1 MTYIL
6 GIDIGTGSTK
16 AVAVAPTG
24 NVLHAEQVAY
34 PTHHPHPDASEQ
46 DADVVWQACV
56 QSIRQTL
63 AHLQQAP
70 AGISF
75 SSAMHSVLP
84 VDAAG
89 KPLRPLMTWADN
101 RSAAIATRLHDG
113 AAAHDLYRHTGTPI
127 HAMSPLAKI
136 AWLQAHEPEVFA
148 QAARFISIKEYIWFN
163 LFGVYEIDFSLASAC
178 GLFDIVAHTWYAP
191 ALAFAGITAD
201 RLSTPVPTH
210 HIRTGL
216 LPAANALTG
225 LPVTTP
231 CCIGASDGCLANLG
245 SFAITPGVAALTIG
259 TSGAIRVASHA
270 PVYNFEAMTFN
281 YILTDNVLISGG
293 PVNNGGGALKWYA
306 QDLLKI
312 DLSAPG
318 SYDALLREIER
329 IPAGAEGLV
338 FLPYLAGERAPLW
351 NSDAC
356 GVFFGMT
363 GRHTQA
369 HFTRAVLEGISMA
382 LYHIATRL
390 EDSGLAIAQVNVSGG
405 FVRSE
410 EWVQLMADIFG
421 KPIGL
426 VNVED
431 ASAIGAAYLAL
442 HALKLIPALDTLQP
456 ETIHTYLP
464 RPEYHAVYRD
474 RAFPLFRQLTR
485 NLTLDMAVHAELMA
499 PVESRPVVDHQS
511 GASAR

>member
-16 AVAVAPTG
+16 AVAIDPAG
-24 NVLHAEQVAY
+24 SVLHAEQVAY
-34 PTHHPHPDASEQ
+34 PTHHPQPDASEQ
-46 DADVVWQACV
+46 DPEVIWQACV

-63 AHLQQAP
+63 AHLKQAP
-70 AGISF
+70 AGLSF

-84 VDAAG
+84 VNAEG

-101 RSAAIATRLHDG
+101 RSAAIATSIHHS
-113 AAAHDLYRHTGTPI
+113 AAAQDLYRHTGTPI

-136 AWLQAHEPEVFA
+136 AWLQANEPAVFA

-163 LFGVYEIDFSLASAC
+163 LFGVWEIDYSLASAC
-178 GLFDIVAHTWYAP
+178 GLFDILAHTWYTP
-191 ALAFAGITAD
+191 ALALAGITAD
-201 RLSTPVPTH
+201 RLSVPVSTQ

-216 LPAANALTG
+216 LPATARLTG
-225 LPVTTP
+225 LPATTP
-231 CCIGASDGCLANLG
+231 CCIGASDGCSANLG
-245 SFAITPGVAALTIG
+245 SSAITPGVAALTIG
-259 TSGAIRVASHA
+259 TSGAIRVASSQ

-281 YILTDNVLISGG
+281 YILTSDIFISGG
-293 PVNNGGGALKWYA
+293 PVNNGGAALKWYA
-306 QDLLKI
+306 QELLKI
-312 DLSAPG
+312 DLSSPERYA
-318 SYDALLREIER
+318 ALLAEIGR
-329 IPAGAEGLV
+329 IPAGADGLV

-356 GVFFGMT
+356 GVFFGLT

-382 LYHIATRL
+382 LYHIATKL
-390 EDSGLAIAQVNVSGG
+390 EESGLSIGQVNVSGG

-431 ASAIGAAYLAL
+431 ASAIGAGYLAL
-442 HALKLIPALDTLQP
+442 HALGMIPALDALHPKTLR
-456 ETIHTYLP
+456 TYLP

-474 RAFPLFRQLTR
+474 RAFPLFRSLTR
-485 NLTLDMAVHAELMA
+485 NLTLDMAVHAEVLA
-499 PVESRPVVDHQS
+499 PVPTKPVVDS
-511 GASAR
+511 RPGASAP

>member
-16 AVAVAPTG
+16 AVAIDPTG
-24 NVLHAEQVAY
+24 DVLHAEQVAY
-34 PTHHPHPDASEQ
+34 PTHHPQPDASEQ
-46 DADVVWQACV
+46 DPDVIWQACV

-63 AHLQQAP
+63 THLKQAP
-70 AGISF
+70 AGVSF

-84 VDAAG
+84 VDAG
-89 KPLRPLMTWADN
+89 GRPLRPLMTWADN
-101 RSAAIATRLHDG
+101 RSATVATRIHHS
-113 AAAHDLYRHTGTPI
+113 AAAQDLYRHTGTPI

-136 AWLQAHEPEVFA
+136 AWLQAHEPDIMA
-148 QAARFISIKEYIWFN
+148 RAARFISIKEYIWYN
-163 LFGVYEIDFSLASAC
+163 LFGVYEIDYSLASAC
-178 GLFDIVAHTWYAP
+178 GLFDIIAHHWYAP
-191 ALAFAGITAD
+191 ALALAGITAD
-201 RLSTPVPTH
+201 HLSTPVPTQYV
-210 HIRTGL
+210 RTAL
-216 LPAANALTG
+216 LPAAAQQTG
-225 LPVTTP
+225 LPAATP

-259 TSGAIRVASHA
+259 TSGAIRVASHQ

-281 YILTDNVLISGG
+281 YILTNDIFISGG
-293 PVNNGGGALKWYA
+293 PVNNGGAALKWYA
-306 QDLLKI
+306 QDLLKL
-312 DLSAPG
+312 DLSSPQ
-318 SYDALLREIER
+318 SYETLLGEIGR

-356 GVFFGMT
+356 GVFFGLT

-390 EDSGLAIAQVNVSGG
+390 EESGLSIAQVNVSGG

-410 EWVQLMADIFG
+410 EWLQLMADIFG

-426 VNVED
+426 VNVQD

-442 HALKLIPALDTLQP
+442 HALKMIPALDTLKP
-456 ETIHTYLP
+456 RTFHTYFP
-464 RPEYHAVYRD
+464 RPAHHAVYRD
-474 RAFPLFRQLTR
+474 RAFPLFRSLTR
-485 NLTLDMAVHAELMA
+485 NLALDMAVHAELMA
-499 PVESRPVVDHQS
+499 PAPTKPVADS
-511 GASAR
+511 LPGASTR

>member
-1 MTYIL
+1 MSYIL

-16 AVAVAPTG
+16 AVAIDPTG

-46 DADVVWQACV
+46 DPDVVWEACV
-56 QSIRQTL
+56 QSIVQTL
-63 AHLQQAP
+63 RHFQQAP

-101 RSAAIATRLHDG
+101 RSATLATQLRDS
-113 AAAHDLYRHTGTPI
+113 ATAHDLYRHTGTPI
-127 HAMSPLAKI
+127 HAMSPLVKI
-136 AWLQAHEPEVFA
+136 AWLRDREPAVFA

-210 HIRTGL
+210 HIRGQL
-216 LPAANALTG
+216 LPAAAGLTG
-225 LPVTTP
+225 LPGDTP

-259 TSGAIRVASHA
+259 TSGAIRVASHQ
-270 PVYNFEAMTFN
+270 PVYNFGAMPFN
-281 YILTDNVLISGG
+281 YILTNDVFVSGG
-293 PVNNGGGALKWYA
+293 PVNNGGAALKWYA

-318 SYDALLREIER
+318 SYDALLGEVER

-382 LYHIATRL
+382 LYHIATTL
-390 EDSGLAIAQVNVSGG
+390 EESGLSIQQVNVSGG

-442 HALKLIPALDTLQP
+442 HALGLIPAPDALQP
-456 ETIHTYLP
+456 KTSHTYLP

-474 RAFPLFRQLTR
+474 RTFPLFRQLTR

-499 PVESRPVVDHQS
+499 PVESKPAADS
-511 GASAR
+511 LPGASTR